1 MVGETEQRLSVNTTL
16 FEIEETDKYEY
27 KAELIDTKTGK
38 TLDTYSSLHESYN
51 GSGHLTEQNAKS
63 NIEQIEQD
71 VSNGEASSWFD
82 YTLD

>member
-1 MVGETEQRLSVNTTL
+1 MVEKTEERLTVDTTL

-27 KAELIDTKTGK
+27 KAELIDTKTNK
-38 TLDTYSSLHESYN
+38 VLDTYDSLHESYN
-51 GSGHLTEQNAKS
+51 GSGHLTKENAKS

-71 VSNGEASSWFD
+71 VSNGEASSWFS